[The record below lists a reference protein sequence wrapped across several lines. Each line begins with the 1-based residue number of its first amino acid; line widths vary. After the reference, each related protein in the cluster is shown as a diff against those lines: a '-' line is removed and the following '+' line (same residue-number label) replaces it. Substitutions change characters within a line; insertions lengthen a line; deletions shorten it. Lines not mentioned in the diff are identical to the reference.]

1 MYTSDWMK
9 MLIFSL
15 QLQSLLQ
22 NSHVVLDVPSTTKEF
37 CQFNPETKYSLDGK
51 LGVQLM
57 KALMDASLSASDS
70 VTISSKLGAIDEKS
84 LDSEALLEALKSRL
98 LLGVLLLHLVFPLQ
112 LDLFE

>member
-1 MYTSDWMK
+1 

-84 LDSEALLEALKSRL
+84 LDSEALLEALKSR
-98 LLGVLLLHLVFPLQ
+98 
-112 LDLFE
+112 

>member
-22 NSHVVLDVPSTTKEF
+22 NSHVVLDVPSITKEF

-70 VTISSKLGAIDEKS
+70 VTISSKLGTIDEKS
-84 LDSEALLEALKSRL
+84 LASEALREALKS
-98 LLGVLLLHLVFPLQ
+98 G
-112 LDLFE
+112 